1 MNISGIILAGGQ
13 SLRMG
18 GKDKGLV
25 PYQGQAMVSGVL
37 EGFEG
42 AKELWLNSNTSK
54 EDYQALGFK
63 VFPDA
68 NLPDIGERAGPLL
81 GILSGL
87 QIANEDWVLF
97 SPCDTP
103 QLPNNYLK
111 IMSQTASDR
120 LAKACVVHDGQRRQN
135 LHLLLHKSLSED
147 LLMFLLSGKRKTY
160 QWLDKIGV
168 VDVDFSKQAE
178 GFNNYNTPADF
189 IEQA

>member
-25 PYQGQAMVSGVL
+25 PYQGQTMVSQVL

-42 AKELWLNSNTSK
+42 AKEVWLNSNSSV
-54 EDYQALGFK
+54 EEYQALGFK
-63 VFPDA
+63 VFPDV

-111 IMSQTASDR
+111 LMAQTASDK
-120 LAKACVVHDGQRRQN
+120 LSKACVAHDGQRRQN

-189 IEQA
+189 IE

>member
-25 PYQGQAMVSGVL
+25 QYHGEPMASLVL
-37 EGFEG
+37 RGFDG
-42 AKELWLNSNTSK
+42 AKEVWLNTNSSV

-63 VFPDA
+63 VFGDA
-68 NLPDIGERAGPLL
+68 KLPDIGERAGPLL

-87 QIANEDWVLF
+87 QQANEDWVLF

-103 QLPNNYLK
+103 QLPSNYLLQMTK
-111 IMSQTASDR
+111 TASDM
-120 LAKACVVHDGQRRQN
+120 LAKACVAHDGERRQN
-135 LHLLLHKSLSED
+135 LHLLLHKSLMEN
-147 LLMFLLSGKRKTY
+147 LMMFLLSGKRKTY
-160 QWLDKIGV
+160 QWLDSIGV
-168 VDVDFSKQAE
+168 QDVDFSKQAE

-189 IEQA
+189 ND